1 MIKFLKLISF
11 FLFILFFFY
20 VFNYYLSNKNI
31 KNITYNRS
39 NIEELLKQKS
49 TNLPILSN
57 DTKDVI
63 EFNSGF
69 SNEIQKSEPRKFWN
83 LLKLK

>member
-1 MIKFLKLISF
+1 M
-11 FLFILFFFY
+11 FILFFFY
-20 VFNYYLSNKNI
+20 IFNYYLSNKNI
-31 KNITYNRS
+31 KNITYNRL

-49 TNLPILSN
+49 INLPILTN

-69 SNEIQKSEPRKFWN
+69 LDDIEKSEPRKFWN
-83 LLKLK
+83 LLKSK